1 MKLSKNQIE
10 FIDKFLQRNDVEFV
24 DIREEMID
32 HIASAVEEKMIT
44 DNTDFHDTFVSYVNL
59 NRNEL
64 FKMNKNIW
72 RFSFSEIKSYLHYFL
87 KPASLSCF
95 NRMLLEYRYQKRRLF

>member
-10 FIDKFLQRNDVEFV
+10 FIDKFLKRNGFEFV

-44 DNTDFHDTFVSYVNL
+44 DNTDFHDTFVSYVNY
-59 NRNEL
+59 NR
-64 FKMNKNIW
+64 I
-72 RFSFSEIKSYLHYFL
+72 
-87 KPASLSCF
+87 
-95 NRMLLEYRYQKRRLF
+95 